1 MATAVKYLD
10 NIPTP
15 KWVADRKASLGG
27 SEVAAALGRAE
38 YHKPIIIFRDDRFIA
53 EMISEV
59 AKWWNKHIVG
69 GVRPDPVNGEDR
81 IILFP
86 ESRGD
91 VVVEAT
97 PKAYGD

>member
-1 MATAVKYLD
+1 
-10 NIPTP
+10 
-15 KWVADRKASLGG
+15 
-27 SEVAAALGRAE
+27 
-38 YHKPIIIFRDDRFIA
+38 
-53 EMISEV
+53 V